1 MSGTATA
8 ENANK
13 TAEAPQDFAAI
24 HAAQGEETP
33 QDFAAWIAAQG
44 EETQALYNDHIGGLK
59 SALKSERDE
68 RKGLAKQV
76 ADLAKQAEA
85 GSDAQKQLEAFGK
98 QLEAAD
104 RRTAAYEQLH
114 QAGVSNLKA
123 ALTLAEADEMFD
135 RRGNVQIKEL
145 KEAYPELFRAAPTTN
160 GNAGSGTGAGQPKG
174 GTMNDFIRGYVAR

>member
-1 MSGTATA
+1 MSDTTKA
-8 ENANK
+8 ENANE
-13 TAEAPQDFAAI
+13 TAGA
-24 HAAQGEETP
+24 P
-33 QDFAAWIAAQG
+33 QDFAAWIAAQDDA
-44 EETQALYNDHIGGLK
+44 TKALYNDHIGGLK

-76 ADLAKQAEA
+76 AELAKQAEA

-98 QLEAAD
+98 QLETAD

-160 GNAGSGTGAGQPKG
+160 GNAGNGTGAGQPKG
-174 GTMNDFIRGYVAR
+174 GTMNEIIRNRVGR